1 MSKITKTGLID
12 LLSAKNGKTKKDT
25 SDSLAAFLD
34 VVQEQLLLGN
44 DVELKDIGTL
54 RIVAQEARTG
64 RNPASGEPMAIPA
77 KKVLRF
83 KASSVVS
90 KAIND

>member
-1 MSKITKTGLID
+1 LLQKEAGTAITGL
-12 LLSAKNGKTKKDT
+12 LL
-25 SDSLAAFLD
+25 
-34 VVQEQLLLGN
+34 VVQEQLALGN

-64 RNPASGEPMAIPA
+64 RNPSTGKAMDIPA

-83 KASSVVS
+83 KASSVISSV
-90 KAIND
+90 ING